1 MANADA
7 LSRHPLPESPLSVP
21 IPGDINLV
29 LEHLSDNVVTAP
41 QIKLWAEKDPVLAR
55 VRHLVQTGWTI
66 CDPRPDILPYFQC
79 HI

>member
-7 LSRHPLPESPLSVP
+7 LSRLPLPESPLSVP

-55 VRHLVQTGWTI
+55 VRRLVQTGWTI
-66 CDPRPDILPYFQC
+66 SDPGPDILPYFQC
-79 HI
+79 HT